1 MAIGEARSLGHDAV
15 HFSQIASCKG
25 TREPDQTTRYP
36 REGFDPLRA
45 YKGTPSSGYT
55 AGHTSHIYSPH
66 GEGDDLDSR

>member
-36 REGFDPLRA
+36 REGFDPLR
-45 YKGTPSSGYT
+45 GVQ
-55 AGHTSHIYSPH
+55 GHPVQRLYGWTYFTYILTSW
-66 GEGDDLDSR
+66 RR